1 MTTLIN
7 WERMPDFKK
16 PDFKLKH
23 KTTCIYKLIIYFCQL
38 NLKNCNMK
46 DLVAKIN
53 AEIETFKTESDSLIE
68 KGVKAAGARARK
80 STLEIEKL
88 LKEFRKVSIEESKK

>member
-1 MTTLIN
+1 
-7 WERMPDFKK
+7 
-16 PDFKLKH
+16 
-23 KTTCIYKLIIYFCQL
+23 
-38 NLKNCNMK
+38 MK
-46 DLVAKIN
+46 DLIVKIST
-53 AEIETFKTESDSLIE
+53 EIEIFKAESNSLVE

>member
-1 MTTLIN
+1 MN
-7 WERMPDFKK
+7 
-16 PDFKLKH
+16 
-23 KTTCIYKLIIYFCQL
+23 
-38 NLKNCNMK
+38 
-46 DLVAKIN
+46 DLLVKIN
-53 AEIETFKTESDSLIE
+53 AELEIFKTESESLIE

>member
-1 MTTLIN
+1 
-7 WERMPDFKK
+7 
-16 PDFKLKH
+16 
-23 KTTCIYKLIIYFCQL
+23 
-38 NLKNCNMK
+38 MK
-46 DLVAKIN
+46 DLITKIN

-88 LKEFRKVSIEESKK
+88 LKEFRKVSIENQKK